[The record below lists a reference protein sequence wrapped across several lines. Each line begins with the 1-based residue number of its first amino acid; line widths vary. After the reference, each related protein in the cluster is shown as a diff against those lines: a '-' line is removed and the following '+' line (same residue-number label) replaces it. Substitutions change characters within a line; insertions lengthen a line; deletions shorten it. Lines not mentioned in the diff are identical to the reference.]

1 MGAGVEHRKSF
12 SELTEAEV
20 HPATSVSA
28 PEGFLTAA
36 AHGDASAAAA
46 TSTDAAS
53 AGATTGSP
61 RKKNK
66 TNDARVAQF
75 LKNVPFLIWKKS
87 GKTQ

>member
-36 AHGDASAAAA
+36 AHRDS
-46 TSTDAAS
+46 S
-53 AGATTGSP
+53 AGAAPPNRHT
-61 RKKNK
+61 
-66 TNDARVAQF
+66 
-75 LKNVPFLIWKKS
+75 
-87 GKTQ
+87 